1 MTAILEVRNLSK
13 SFRSL
18 KAVDDISFAIPKG
31 ACFGLL
37 GPNGAG
43 KTTTIEMVEGITT
56 PSSGE
61 IYYKGKPRDPP
72 VRRTAP
78 TPAASGGTD

>member
-61 IYYKGKPRDPP
+61 IYYRASPETVASLRKPAYSFNPP
-72 VRRTAP
+72 R
-78 TPAASGGTD
+78 